1 METNKTLAEDFGGER
16 VVSNGY
22 GGFMEGLLQLVEG
35 KEIGAPLGEQI
46 KAYALGF
53 VEEHDLGGFN
63 RFSDE
68 TYVRDYIGR
77 DAGTG
82 WEAIVMCWKKGNR
95 TAIHSHPQFAGYT
108 FADGEFLVEIFEPRG
123 TGAHPVQQLHIPG
136 QLGLY
141 AIGEAGK
148 FTNHIHRITCLS
160 KTAHSLHIYSDD
172 ALKGLKYEE
181 V

>member
-82 WEAIVMCWKKGNR
+82 WEAIVMCWKRATGQPFTATRSLPDTRLPTASFWWKYSNPAEQAPTPYNNSISPDNWGSTPSAKPGNLP
-95 TAIHSHPQFAGYT
+95 TTSTVLPA
-108 FADGEFLVEIFEPRG
+108 
-123 TGAHPVQQLHIPG
+123 
-136 QLGLY
+136 
-141 AIGEAGK
+141 
-148 FTNHIHRITCLS
+148 
-160 KTAHSLHIYSDD
+160 
-172 ALKGLKYEE
+172 
-181 V
+181 

>member
-68 TYVRDYIGR
+68 TYVRD
-77 DAGTG
+77 
-82 WEAIVMCWKKGNR
+82 
-95 TAIHSHPQFAGYT
+95 
-108 FADGEFLVEIFEPRG
+108 
-123 TGAHPVQQLHIPG
+123 
-136 QLGLY
+136 
-141 AIGEAGK
+141 
-148 FTNHIHRITCLS
+148 
-160 KTAHSLHIYSDD
+160 
-172 ALKGLKYEE
+172 
-181 V
+181 